1 MNIRRACPTP
11 SRIKRKHDSFRRF
24 WTTPEISH
32 FRKGWASLI
41 VQTYNAPSVIKK
53 PFILLVERFVV
64 WSRLVSNLAV
74 LVHWLHLFLL
84 LYPQLLLCITVYMT
98 EYWLN
103 WLSSQRVPGTT
114 THALLSTSSTRF
126 SLHYLL
132 TTPILLS
139 FTIPMKQKKPN
150 PVRSQAR
157 CEREVCK

>member
-53 PFILLVERFVV
+53 PSILLVESFVV

-103 WLSSQRVPGTT
+103 WLSSQRVPGTPHT
-114 THALLSTSSTRF
+114 LSSSIVSLVFLSTTCSNGID
-126 SLHYLL
+126 
-132 TTPILLS
+132 PS
-139 FTIPMKQKKPN
+139 FIYYTHETQKPD
-150 PVRSQAR
+150 PVMEPGAF
-157 CEREVCK
+157 E